1 MRKRPQW
8 PRDLRP
14 LTCRDCGFESR
25 RRHGCLFAVSDVCY
39 HDGRNLSQWSPTECG
54 MSECDRGNSQMR
66 SRATRDCRA
75 MRKKNHYRCRFFSF
89 RNCTPCELNSWPT
102 VVFTSRQGV
111 TSRKKYRCKYVKTCK
126 SPFCCSRSTS
136 QNDRTITKLKTVNY
150 DTRVTN
156 VTSTLRHSGISDGR
170 IKCFL
175 RRSQY

>member
-1 MRKRPQW
+1 MATNSSHVIVMRKRPQW

-75 MRKKNHYRCRFFSF
+75 MRKKSIIGAGSLVL
-89 RNCTPCELNSWPT
+89 ET
-102 VVFTSRQGV
+102 VPRVNLI
-111 TSRKKYRCKYVKTCK
+111 
-126 SPFCCSRSTS
+126 P
-136 QNDRTITKLKTVNY
+136 DRLSSLPV
-150 DTRVTN
+150 DRA
-156 VTSTLRHSGISDGR
+156 
-170 IKCFL
+170 
-175 RRSQY
+175 